1 MKNIVDRYFRIYGD
15 NILECFK
22 VVDLIKKN
30 LNCNYLEI
38 NNSQLISPEII
49 IKNKEKTYNLKLFS
63 AFNRWSIDIVKFIAE
78 NWGSN
83 LYEYPDAIV
92 TEHKIN
98 SLNEKVLFAVEFSNA
113 LSAGNQAWQRHG
125 RWYSFSKIDLPFF
138 FITGMGSSELN
149 SDREIISLRSPNP
162 ATILSYLNFSKIYK
176 KPIFPIFVF
185 SDNADN
191 EFKKKFS
198 KIEGTNNLNKLIT
211 GLLNNNKF
219 NEKDVEEN
227 HNNTWEY
234 YKFLINKS
242 KNLNSEKEIIIKLSQ
257 DFNSQKF
264 INYYNSSPKK
274 WKKSVSIPTTNN
286 FKKFQKLVE
295 QNSSSIISTNLPFA
309 LIREDKKENFFN
321 SVYKIYKSKEIL
333 EFSKKKNIIVSFILG
348 FKPKGDDARPDRGL
362 TSFIKTLF
370 NDDINIFTIIYGPA
384 KKNSWD
390 LLVNDPKILGEKN
403 GLFNSIFAI
412 SDCILVDSKNYP
424 KKSKNFFLKKEY
436 FFESPINS
444 KGFFVD
450 PISLEINEHDV
461 DNSIILFFNYFT
473 KNNFFESM
481 VNPPGGDWSSLK
493 LKNYTNNKIYSWTNL
508 PRVSGVNSKRPDHI
522 YTILHDNKNYC
533 LIIESKNKNKDLDKN
548 IGERLKNY
556 IIDLTKYKP
565 SNIYNSVEN
574 YFENKLDIFD
584 KSNIEFIS
592 CIAYYE
598 HEHENVEKIK
608 ILINECKCEV
618 LFLLKYDQSHKISLK
633 IYSNNEKIINIFKK
647 YEQNLNNINIL
658 IIQI

>member
-1 MKNIVDRYFRIYGD
+1 
-15 NILECFK
+15 
-22 VVDLIKKN
+22 
-30 LNCNYLEI
+30 
-38 NNSQLISPEII
+38 
-49 IKNKEKTYNLKLFS
+49 
-63 AFNRWSIDIVKFIAE
+63 
-78 NWGSN
+78 
-83 LYEYPDAIV
+83 
-92 TEHKIN
+92 
-98 SLNEKVLFAVEFSNA
+98 
-113 LSAGNQAWQRHG
+113 
-125 RWYSFSKIDLPFF
+125 
-138 FITGMGSSELN
+138 MGSSELN

-211 GLLNNNKF
+211 GLLNDNKF
-219 NEKDVEEN
+219 DEKDVEEN

-264 INYYNSSPKK
+264 IDYYNSSPKK

-309 LIREDKKENFFN
+309 LIREDKKENFFKEI
-321 SVYKIYKSKEIL
+321 YKIYKFKEIL
-333 EFSKKKNIIVSFILG
+333 EFSKNKNIIVSFILG

-362 TSFIKTLF
+362 TPFIKTLF

-384 KKNSWD
+384 KKNLWD
-390 LLVNDPKILGEKN
+390 LLVNDPETLGKKN

-424 KKSKNFFLKKEY
+424 KKNKNFFLKKEY
-436 FFESPINS
+436 YFEAPINS
-444 KGFFVD
+444 KEFLVD

-473 KNNFFESM
+473 KNEFFESM

-508 PRVSGVNSKRPDHI
+508 PRVSGSNSKRPDHI

-533 LIIESKNKNKDLDKN
+533 LIIESKNKKKDLDIN

-565 SNIYNSVEN
+565 SNIYNNDEN
-574 YFENKLDIFD
+574 YFEKNLNIFD
-584 KSNIEFIS
+584 KSNMEYIS

-598 HEHENVEKIK
+598 HEYENIKKIK
-608 ILINECKCEV
+608 KLINECKCEI
-618 LFLLKYDQSHKISLK
+618 LFLIKYDQSHKISLK

-647 YEQNLNNINIL
+647 FEQNLKNINIL

>member
-1 MKNIVDRYFRIYGD
+1 M
-15 NILECFK
+15 
-22 VVDLIKKN
+22 
-30 LNCNYLEI
+30 
-38 NNSQLISPEII
+38 
-49 IKNKEKTYNLKLFS
+49 
-63 AFNRWSIDIVKFIAE
+63 
-78 NWGSN
+78 
-83 LYEYPDAIV
+83 
-92 TEHKIN
+92 
-98 SLNEKVLFAVEFSNA
+98 
-113 LSAGNQAWQRHG
+113 
-125 RWYSFSKIDLPFF
+125 
-138 FITGMGSSELN
+138 
-149 SDREIISLRSPNP
+149 
-162 ATILSYLNFSKIYK
+162 
-176 KPIFPIFVF
+176 
-185 SDNADN
+185 
-191 EFKKKFS
+191 
-198 KIEGTNNLNKLIT
+198 
-211 GLLNNNKF
+211 
-219 NEKDVEEN
+219 
-227 HNNTWEY
+227 
-234 YKFLINKS
+234 
-242 KNLNSEKEIIIKLSQ
+242 
-257 DFNSQKF
+257 
-264 INYYNSSPKK
+264 
-274 WKKSVSIPTTNN
+274 
-286 FKKFQKLVE
+286 
-295 QNSSSIISTNLPFA
+295 
-309 LIREDKKENFFN
+309 IREDKKENFFK

-390 LLVNDPKILGEKN
+390 LLVNDPKTLGEKN

-473 KNNFFESM
+473 KNKFFESM

-556 IIDLTKYKP
+556 IIDLTKHKP
-565 SNIYNSVEN
+565 SNIYNSDEN

-598 HEHENVEKIK
+598 YEDENAEKIK